1 VLFNSLTFIAFFA
14 VVLVLHNAPLP
25 WKVKKIN
32 LLLASYVFYA
42 SVPVGFDVGE
52 GGEDDDVV
60 F

>member
-1 VLFNSLTFIAFFA
+1 MLNTLA
-14 VVLVLHNAPLP
+14 
-25 WKVKKIN
+25 
-32 LLLASYVFYA
+32 LLKATVHFECKRVRARYARVGHA